1 LDRCY
6 DHNPLLKENEME
18 ESLKALLN
26 AQAAA
31 QALATLRGL
40 GWKVIAFPPE
50 LVDGVDGAAWET
62 ASVEAYWQVLEDIG
76 RDEEAAIALE

>member
-1 LDRCY
+1 
-6 DHNPLLKENEME
+6 ME

-31 QALATLRGL
+31 QAMATLRGL
-40 GWKVIAFPPE
+40 GWKVIAFNPE
-50 LVDGVDGAAWET
+50 LVAGVDPATLEN

-76 RDEEAAIALE
+76 RDVEAAQKLD